1 MNFNDRAIGIFRPG
15 WNLILFRNTFVLKSF
30 LGNYDINNNSDHNN
44 NDSNNNDND
53 NDVENNSYDGSYYDY
68 YNDANFDAGLIK
80 KIFDDDN
87 DNIVTNNYNND
98 NIN

>member
-15 WNLILFRNTFVLKSF
+15 WNLILFRDTFVLKFF
-30 LGNYDINNNSDHNN
+30 LGN

-53 NDVENNSYDGSYYDY
+53 NDAENNSYDGSYYDY